1 MTYKL
6 KFRNDGVIIQKQ
18 EVEPFTGSALTVDLK
33 TLKYSELQS
42 MSSIIIEVNSITP
55 EIDDG
60 VLKSLEMVFTTGKE
74 ISEKPIVTPAQSR
87 IEEKVP
93 SVKTIPIRTHR
104 EDEILFEDLL
114 TSIQRNKLDE
124 LIQRIV
130 DIGDP
135 KIKIESH
142 RQHVAIKHLVGRSK
156 AWLVCK
162 KSGRNLFLWLRAG
175 PDISNPRN
183 IANSCNDISMTHG
196 NYRVE
201 LMSSDIEDVMNIVN
215 QSYEYRTRIGY
226 YSDYE
231 KQVRGNEK

>member
-6 KFRNDGVIIQKQ
+6 RFMKDGVIIQKQ

-33 TLKYSELQS
+33 TLEYSELQS

-60 VLKSLEMVFTTGKE
+60 VLKSLEMEFTTGKA
-74 ISEKPIVTPAQSR
+74 IGEKSIVTSVQSR
-87 IEEKVP
+87 GEKKVP
-93 SVKTIPIRTHR
+93 TVKTLPIHTHI
-104 EDEILFEDLL
+104 EDGILFEDLI
-114 TSIQRNKLDE
+114 TPIQRSKLDE
-124 LIQRIV
+124 VFQRIV

-142 RQHVAIKHLVGRSK
+142 RQHAAVKYQEGRSK

-162 KSGRNLFLWLRAG
+162 KSGRKLFLWLRAG
-175 PDISNPRN
+175 PDILDPRN
-183 IANSCNDISMTHG
+183 IADSYNDSSMTHG

-201 LMSSDIEDVMNIVN
+201 LMSSDIKDVMNIVN
-215 QSYEYRTRIGY
+215 QSYEYRKSIGY
-226 YSDYE
+226 YDDYE
-231 KQVRGNEK
+231 RQVRGNDK

>member
-6 KFRNDGVIIQKQ
+6 KFLKDGVIIQKQ
-18 EVEPFTGSALTVDLK
+18 VVEPFTGSAQTVDLK

-55 EIDDG
+55 KIDDG
-60 VLKSLEMVFTTGKE
+60 VLMSLEMVFTTSKG
-74 ISEKPIVTPAQSR
+74 IGEKSIVTPTQSI
-87 IEEKVP
+87 IEQKVP
-93 SVKTIPIRTHR
+93 SVKTLPTRTHT
-104 EDEILFEDLL
+104 EDEILFEYLI
-114 TSIQRNKLDE
+114 TPIQRNKLDE
-124 LIQRIV
+124 VIQRIV

-142 RQHVAIKHLVGRSK
+142 RQHVAFKYQEGRSK

-175 PDISNPRN
+175 PDILDPRN
-183 IANSCNDISMTHG
+183 IADSYNDSSMTHG

-215 QSYEYRTRIGY
+215 QSYEYRKSIGY
-226 YSDYE
+226 YDDYE
-231 KQVRGNEK
+231 RQVRGDEE

>member
-1 MTYKL
+1 
-6 KFRNDGVIIQKQ
+6 
-18 EVEPFTGSALTVDLK
+18 
-33 TLKYSELQS
+33 

-60 VLKSLEMVFTTGKE
+60 VLKSLEMVFTTSKG
-74 ISEKPIVTPAQSR
+74 IGEKPIVTPVESKMEQ
-87 IEEKVP
+87 KVP
-93 SVKTIPIRTHR
+93 PMKSFPIHTYP

-114 TSIQRNKLDE
+114 TPIQRKKLDE
-124 LIQRIV
+124 VIQRIV

-142 RQHVAIKHLVGRSK
+142 RQHVAVKYQEGRSK

-175 PDISNPRN
+175 PDILNPRN
-183 IANSCNDISMTHG
+183 IANSYNDSSMTHG

-201 LMSSDIEDVMNIVN
+201 LMSSDIEDVMYIVN
-215 QSYEYRTRIGY
+215 QSYEYRTSIGY
-226 YSDYE
+226 YNDYE
-231 KQVRGNEK
+231 KQVHGNEE